1 MSISASR
8 IVRINPSAIG
18 TGGKPLA
25 MNTVVICPSPTERI
39 LGVQQFGSAA
49 EVGQFFGLTSPEY
62 KFAQRYFLG
71 YDGAFKVPT
80 ALWLVQQADTAM
92 SAILRSAP
100 VRGMSLTQLKAISG
114 DLTIEVNGL
123 PVTINVDFSAATSF
137 SDAAAM
143 LTNTNDF
150 VGDFNEQQQTFEIT
164 SVVTGASQTLS
175 FGSGAVAEALGFT
188 QAAGA
193 TLDRGRD
200 AQTTAQLMDYVLNKT
215 QNFGVITYIS
225 EQPRETME
233 EMAEWVTLQNS
244 RFAYVAQDTT
254 GAALVANNDASF
266 GAWLSKTEQNGTTA
280 YYGTIEQV
288 AALCGGIAA
297 IDFKRTN
304 GRRNIMFMKQSGI
317 QATVTDETDYTALMS
332 NGYTFYGEFATANDE
347 FRFNVNGAVSG
358 QFKWLDNYV
367 NQIYL
372 NAQLQLAMVTMLT
385 SYGFIPYNEVGKAYH
400 RAAAMDPINEM
411 LNFGGIVPLTDPAAL
426 SEQQKSIINSQ
437 AGYDIVPTLLSKGWA
452 IDIKTA
458 DAQTRGLRGSFPF
471 TLWYTDGGSVQ
482 CVNMASIN
490 VQ

>member
-1 MSISASR
+1 MSIPASR
-8 IVRINPSAIG
+8 IVTINPSAIG
-18 TGGKPLA
+18 TGGQPLA
-25 MNTVVICPSPTERI
+25 MNTLLITEGPERVV
-39 LGVQQFGSAA
+39 GVQQFGSAA
-49 EVGQFFGLTSPEY
+49 EVGLYFGLTSPEY
-62 KFAQRYFLG
+62 TFAQRYFLG
-71 YDGAFKVPT
+71 YDGAFKVPGT
-80 ALWLVQQADTAM
+80 LWMTQQSDVALP
-92 SAILRSAP
+92 AILRSAP
-100 VRGMSLTQLKAISG
+100 VRGMSLTQLQAISG
-114 DLTIEVNGL
+114 DLTIEVNGA
-123 PVTINVDFSAATSF
+123 PETISVDFSGATSF

-143 LTNTNDF
+143 LTNTSDF
-150 VGDFNEQQQTFEIT
+150 VGDFNEQQQAFEIT

-175 FGSGAVAEALGFT
+175 FGSGVVADALGFT
-188 QAAGA
+188 QADGA
-193 TLDRGRD
+193 TVDRGRD
-200 AQTTAQLMDYVLNKT
+200 VQNIAQLMTYVLNKT
-215 QNFGVITYIS
+215 QNFGVITYIN
-225 EQPRETME
+225 EQDREVME

-266 GAWLSKTEQNGTTA
+266 GAWLSTTEQNGTTP

-304 GRRNIMFMKQSGI
+304 GRRNIMFMKQAGI
-317 QATVTDETDYTALMS
+317 AATITDEADYTALMS

-372 NAQLQLAMVTMLT
+372 NAQLQLALVTMLT
-385 SYGFIPYNEVGKAYH
+385 SYGYIPYNEVGKAYH
-400 RAAAMDPINEM
+400 RAAVMDPINEM
-411 LNFGGIVPLTDPAAL
+411 LNFGGITPLTDPAAL

-458 DAQTRGLRGSFPF
+458 DAQTRGLRGSMPF

-482 CVNMASIN
+482 SVNMASIN